1 MYNLQ
6 QGLEVNKFTLVVLLL
21 LVFSTIP
28 SIAQAT
34 RTLYFDPD
42 PGKWMYAVIS
52 APNEVKPYEE
62 FPIYFEINTLYD
74 LDIKAA
80 VVWIWDGKYEKIS
93 LFENYFL
100 KKEPHETWSSVSK
113 TITYKAGSGH
123 YPRTVD
129 CELELW
135 YAKHNS
141 STYKDVRLTFT
152 LSWTTSSTY
161 EELTQVIQER
171 ENELSGCQS
180 MYSRLV
186 DIFIGTTIVLI
197 ATTVYFARRKPKS

>member
-1 MYNLQ
+1 M
-6 QGLEVNKFTLVVLLL
+6 NKFALTVLML

-28 SIAQAT
+28 SLAQAT
-34 RTLYFDPD
+34 RTTYYDVDPT
-42 PGKWMYAVIS
+42 MYVEIS

-74 LDIKAA
+74 LDIKGAWA
-80 VVWIWDGKYEKIS
+80 WIRDGTYKKIT
-93 LFENYFL
+93 LLENHFL
-100 KKEPHETWSSVSK
+100 KKESSETWSSINK
-113 TITYKAGSGH
+113 TIMYKVGSGY

-135 YAKHNS
+135 YGRHNS
-141 STYKDVRLTFT
+141 STYEDVRLTFT
-152 LSWTTSSTY
+152 VGWTSSSTY

-171 ENELSGCQS
+171 ENELSACQS

-186 DIFIGTTIVLI
+186 GISIGTTIVLI